1 MESMTGYGVKEK
13 QGRQFS
19 FSIELKSLN
28 SKYVE
33 THINIPKFLK
43 SEENIFQDIL
53 KKNFSRGKLELNIDV
68 FGWQEKK
75 SSILNGKLL
84 ESYYKEL
91 LDLKKDL
98 KIETDTSLESL
109 LTLDG
114 ILKKDRVEISKSSLK
129 EINEVIKEV
138 VKKTVEMRKKE
149 GVSVKKD
156 IINSLSF
163 ISKSVTKIKKLSKDV
178 VVKKKESLL
187 SKIQKISDVKIDNSR
202 IMTEIAIM
210 SDKLDVN
217 EEIVRLTD
225 HLKKFKEII
234 KESGQIG
241 RKLDFLGQELFREI
255 NTIASKSSNS
265 EISHIVVDVK
275 NHIDKIR
282 EQCRNIV

>member
-91 LDLKKDL
+91 
-98 KIETDTSLESL
+98 
-109 LTLDG
+109 
-114 ILKKDRVEISKSSLK
+114 SKSSLK

-234 KESGQIG
+234 KEY
-241 RKLDFLGQELFREI
+241 EY
-255 NTIASKSSNS
+255 N
-265 EISHIVVDVK
+265 
-275 NHIDKIR
+275 IDKYWFW
-282 EQCRNIV
+282 ECNFS